1 MRYVLEGSVQHW
13 GKQVR
18 VNVQLVDAETDAHIW
33 AERFDH
39 DTSDL
44 GALQSEITDRIAVAL
59 DAEVTSA
66 EAARP
71 SEHPDAQEYILR
83 ARAAL
88 SKPSS
93 PENYAQ
99 AIPLYERAL
108 ELDPGSVAAK
118 SWLATALVSRM
129 FDAMAD
135 SPAADVARAEEL
147 ARQAVATAPRSPL
160 AHFAK
165 GMVLR
170 AQGRDAEAIPE
181 YEAVITFNP
190 NWVYAITSLS

>member
-1 MRYVLEGSVQHW
+1 MRYVLEGSVQRW

-71 SEHPDAQEYILR
+71 SEHPDALEYILR

-99 AIPLYERAL
+99 AIPFTSAHWSSIRAL
-108 ELDPGSVAAK
+108 SQP
-118 SWLATALVSRM
+118 
-129 FDAMAD
+129 
-135 SPAADVARAEEL
+135 RAGW
-147 ARQAVATAPRSPL
+147 QPRS
-160 AHFAK
+160 
-165 GMVLR
+165 
-170 AQGRDAEAIPE
+170 
-181 YEAVITFNP
+181 
-190 NWVYAITSLS
+190 

>member
-66 EAARP
+66 ELP
-71 SEHPDAQEYILR
+71 GR
-83 ARAAL
+83 ASIPTRWSTFSGPVLHYRNRHRRRITHRRSPFTSAHWSSIRAL
-88 SKPSS
+88 SQP
-93 PENYAQ
+93 
-99 AIPLYERAL
+99 RA
-108 ELDPGSVAAK
+108 G
-118 SWLATALVSRM
+118 W
-129 FDAMAD
+129 
-135 SPAADVARAEEL
+135 
-147 ARQAVATAPRSPL
+147 QPRS
-160 AHFAK
+160 
-165 GMVLR
+165 
-170 AQGRDAEAIPE
+170 
-181 YEAVITFNP
+181 
-190 NWVYAITSLS
+190 